1 MTGARTFLSHAEA
14 SAIEAHI
21 ARIEKR
27 FGVQI
32 VTAVIGKADA
42 YVELPWMAFAIGAT
56 LAAFA
61 VVIADRVHPE
71 WSSANAALMDALA
84 TLGTGAA
91 SALLAVLVPAYAR
104 LFLTASRRD
113 TEVRHYA
120 QSLFLRRELFRTRA
134 RNAILILVSRF
145 ERKVEVL
152 PDVGLH
158 AGIGEPDW
166 RKVISRMTPSLASS
180 KPADALRDGLDALER
195 VLEAKHLPPPQ
206 ADADN
211 ELSDRPLDLRGPR

>member
-1 MTGARTFLSHAEA
+1 MFLTRAEA
-14 SAIEAHI
+14 STIEAHI

-42 YVELPWMAFAIGAT
+42 YVELPWMAFALGAT

-61 VVIADRVHPE
+61 VVVADRLHPD
-71 WSSANAALMDALA
+71 WSTANSALMNTLA

-113 TEVRHYA
+113 VEVHHYA
-120 QSLFLRRELFRTRA
+120 QSLFLRRELFKTRA

-145 ERKVEVL
+145 ERKVEIL

-158 AGIGEPDW
+158 DGIGESDW
-166 RKVISRMTPSLASS
+166 RKVISRMTPSLARS
-180 KPADALRDGLDALER
+180 KLADALREGLDALER
-195 VLEAKHLPPPQ
+195 VLEGKHLPPPQ
-206 ADADN
+206 AEAGN
-211 ELSDRPLDLRGPR
+211 ELPDRPLDLRGPR